1 MHWNLAD
8 SLYSKTFKKWAI
20 DRIWKPNNCIHM
32 MAWNNFVAPI
42 YPRFIREEKT
52 QFTSLIFQSA
62 FPSNWRQKSKT
73 SKHNSN
79 LCLLDMESLGYVHT
93 HKTLH
98 SSVLEPYRKPVEV
111 SEHAL
116 GLSLFFPDFLLNLCS
131 HLPLPLSDLS
141 IPQE

>member
-98 SSVLEPYRKPVEV
+98 SSVLEPYRSAIHHGPGTVLNTALDKPV
-111 SEHAL
+111 
-116 GLSLFFPDFLLNLCS
+116 LCS
-131 HLPLPLSDLS
+131 EQKPFHENCPV
-141 IPQE
+141 IIYHV